1 MVIALLLCLA
11 GTVATGVVAYGERG
25 PLAADGATIEAE
37 VHAEESEPCGGAV
50 EAEGSEGKKP
60 SCKITSAK
68 VTLASA
74 PCNSPT
80 IDFSPLEPCP
90 SRVPPRAS
98 VSSAWSAV
106 AMTAPPTASGPLPRS
121 P

>member
-50 EAEGSEGKKP
+50 EAEGSEGTK
-60 SCKITSAK
+60 SVVGELHGVLANI
-68 VTLASA
+68 TLALVILHVLGVGVASYA
-74 PCNSPT
+74 HRENL
-80 IDFSPLEPCP
+80 IAAMVNG
-90 SRVPPRAS
+90 RKRA
-98 VSSAWSAV
+98 AE
-106 AMTAPPTASGPLPRS
+106 
-121 P
+121 

>member
-60 SCKITSAK
+60 SCKITSAN
-68 VTLASA
+68 VILAST
-74 PCNSPT
+74 PCNSP
-80 IDFSPLEPCP
+80 CWRR
-90 SRVPPRAS
+90 SRQLRAS
-98 VSSAWSAV
+98 KK
-106 AMTAPPTASGPLPRS
+106 PLSRRW
-121 P
+121 